1 VYHLLISDV
10 SQDVLRLTQLAL
22 QPRMLLFPELSGPSF
37 QQMLSMLDVHLLSNL
52 VPLSKEDIGML
63 HPAQAL
69 AESLALTYP

>member
-1 VYHLLISDV
+1 
-10 SQDVLRLTQLAL
+10 
-22 QPRMLLFPELSGPSF
+22 
-37 QQMLSMLDVHLLSNL
+37 MLDVHLLSNL